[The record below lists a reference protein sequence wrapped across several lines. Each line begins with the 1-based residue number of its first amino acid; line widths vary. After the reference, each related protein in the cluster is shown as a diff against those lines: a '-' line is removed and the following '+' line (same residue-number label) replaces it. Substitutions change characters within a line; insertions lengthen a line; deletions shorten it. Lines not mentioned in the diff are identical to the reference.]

1 MRKNQWWS
9 DEEKLYI
16 VLKHVNEGPSF
27 KSLERKYNCSTKLIR
42 GWV

>member
-1 MRKNQWWS
+1 MRKNQRWS

-16 VLKHVNEGPSF
+16 VLKHVNEGHSF
-27 KSLERKYNCSTKLIR
+27 KSLEREYNCSTKLIR